1 MAVEFDKRGTR
12 AKSRVSAF
20 CLTLVAVAALGLAGC
35 DTVSGA
41 FESQT
46 KPKLPGKRLSVMEL
60 ETKLAADPDI
70 ADDLIVLPMATIN
83 DNWTQPGGT
92 PTNALSNL
100 SAPGNL
106 EKLWSVSAG
115 SGSGSA
121 ARLVAS
127 PIVAEGKVFVLD
139 AEAHVRAFDASSGK
153 KLWTQDLTPEDQDSE
168 KARGGGI
175 AYDNGKLFVATGFG
189 LVHSLDPASGKVGW
203 TTNAIVPFRASPTA
217 SNGLIFAVT
226 SENQMLCI
234 SQETGEILW
243 RHRGITESAGIL
255 AATSPA
261 VLGSIVIAPFSSGEL
276 FALRIENGT
285 VLWSDSLT
293 RTGNLTSLS
302 ELNDIAGRP
311 VIDSDR
317 VFAISHSGRFVSIDL
332 RTGERV
338 WTRDVPGVQTPVI
351 AGDYVFLVTGDQ
363 EVLGMS
369 RRDGRIHWLT
379 KLERWEDPED
389 RTEPIEWSGPLLI
402 DGRLLLV
409 SSTGEAAVIAA
420 DSGKIEKRFDLPDT
434 TLIAPIAA
442 GGIVYILTDDGT
454 LLALR

>member
-1 MAVEFDKRGTR
+1 
-12 AKSRVSAF
+12 
-20 CLTLVAVAALGLAGC
+20 
-35 DTVSGA
+35 
-41 FESQT
+41 
-46 KPKLPGKRLSVMEL
+46 
-60 ETKLAADPDI
+60 
-70 ADDLIVLPMATIN
+70 
-83 DNWTQPGGT
+83 
-92 PTNALSNL
+92 
-100 SAPGNL
+100 
-106 EKLWSVSAG
+106 
-115 SGSGSA
+115 
-121 ARLVAS
+121 
-127 PIVAEGKVFVLD
+127 
-139 AEAHVRAFDASSGK
+139 
-153 KLWTQDLTPEDQDSE
+153 
-168 KARGGGI
+168 
-175 AYDNGKLFVATGFG
+175 
-189 LVHSLDPASGKVGW
+189 
-203 TTNAIVPFRASPTA
+203 
-217 SNGLIFAVT
+217 
-226 SENQMLCI
+226 MLCI

-389 RTEPIEWSGPLLI
+389 RTEPIEWSDPLLI